1 MELTLKELAKQLG
14 AELIGSGAGV
24 IRSVGPVASAE
35 LTTLTF
41 FTSDKHL
48 VELKKSRA
56 GAVIVGK
63 PVDGL
68 SIPQLVVGN
77 VNAALIEALK
87 IFAPKLKPPA
97 PGVDPTA
104 KLGQRVRIGKG
115 ASVGAYVAIDDGV
128 EIGDDTI
135 IAGGCKIGENTKI
148 GRASRLDCNVVV
160 YHNCIIGNN
169 VVIQANTTVGSTGF
183 GYAFIDGAHRLIPHN
198 GVVVIED
205 FVEIGANCCVDR
217 AKFGETRIGAGTK
230 IDNLVQI
237 AHNVIIGKCCLIVA
251 QVGIS
256 GSCKLGDGV
265 VLGGQV
271 GLADNIELGDG
282 VMVAAQ
288 GGVIANI
295 QAGKQ
300 VVGAPAVDR
309 KEAFRIIAATLRLP
323 KLLEQFRQLCARVDK
338 LEEISP
344 PSTQRP
350 QREK

>member
-1 MELTLKELAKQLG
+1 MAKQLG

-41 FTSDKHL
+41 LTSDKYL
-48 VELKKSRA
+48 AELKSRPAMGGTRA

-68 SIPQLVVGN
+68 SIPQLVVKN
-77 VNAALIEALK
+77 VNAALIESLK
-87 IFAPKLKPPA
+87 IFAPKLKPPT

-104 KLGQRVRIGKG
+104 RLGHRVKIGRG
-115 ASVGAYVAIDDGV
+115 ASVGAYVVIDDGV

-135 IAGGCKIGENTKI
+135 IAGGCKIGENTRI

-160 YHNCIIGNN
+160 YHNCTIGNS
-169 VVIQANTTVGSTGF
+169 VVIQANSTVGSTGF

-230 IDNLVQI
+230 IDNLVHI
-237 AHNVIIGKCCLIVA
+237 AHNVIIGKCCLIA
-251 QVGIS
+251 GQVGIS

-282 VMVAAQ
+282 VMVAGQ
-288 GGVIANI
+288 SGVIANI
-295 QAGKQ
+295 QAGKRMLGSPPVEIKQ
-300 VVGAPAVDR
+300 
-309 KEAFRIIAATLRLP
+309 AFRIIAATLRLP
-323 KLLEQFRQLCARVDK
+323 KLLEQFRELSARVDK

-344 PSTQRP
+344 PSTQR
-350 QREK
+350 EK